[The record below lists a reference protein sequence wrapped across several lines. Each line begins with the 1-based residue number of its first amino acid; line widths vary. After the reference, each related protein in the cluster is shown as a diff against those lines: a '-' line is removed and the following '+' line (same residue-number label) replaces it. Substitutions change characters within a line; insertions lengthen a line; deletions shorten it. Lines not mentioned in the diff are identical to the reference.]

1 MYPSMYPCK
10 RVSQENYDLILDN
23 SKLIYYFVHSYLNLY
38 GKELLNAYEI
48 EDLFSIA
55 VMGICKSIE
64 SYNPNQA
71 KLSTWMGKIVFNQLN
86 DLARYNASNAV
97 RTVYNSEMLECCAS
111 IEVDPAI
118 IYEDNVE
125 MRLIRKATR
134 LAKLSPVE
142 KKVISLVVKQGVK
155 QTEVA
160 KSLNVSESYIS
171 RVKDKALNKIKRQYL
186 KLMC

>member
-1 MYPSMYPCK
+1 
-10 RVSQENYDLILDN
+10 
-23 SKLIYYFVHSYLNLY
+23 
-38 GKELLNAYEI
+38 
-48 EDLFSIA
+48 
-55 VMGICKSIE
+55 
-64 SYNPNQA
+64 
-71 KLSTWMGKIVFNQLN
+71 MGKIVFNQLN
-86 DLARYNASNAV
+86 DLARYNASNAT
-97 RTVYNSEMLECCAS
+97 RTVYNSEMLECCTS
-111 IEVDPAI
+111 IEADPAI

-155 QTEVA
+155 QNEVA

-186 KLMC
+186 KLMR